1 MPAAVP
7 PSNEPE
13 GLPALAPLAGPGSPP
28 EHAHRLLEEER
39 RRLASIIEGT
49 GAGTWEWNVQT
60 GETRF
65 NDRWAQAIGE
75 SLTGLAEISI
85 ESWLARIHPDDA
97 TQCRALLQRHCD
109 GETASYECE
118 TRLRHRDG
126 HWVWV
131 LIRGKVLSR
140 TADGRPEW
148 MFGTQLDITALKQQ
162 DEALQHTVSL
172 LNRIGALARIGA
184 WELDLRSSTLT
195 WSEQTRRLHRVA
207 ADYRPQL
214 DEAIAFYAPEARP
227 VMLAAVQRATADGEG
242 WDLELPLVPAGGGR
256 IWVRTSGYAEFDDS
270 GKPVRLLGSFQ
281 DVTERVLQNQALQAA
296 HERMA
301 IATDSGGIGVW
312 DFDAVNNRLSW
323 DAWMYRLYGVAEGE
337 SGGLDKLWA
346 SRVHPEDRERAERE
360 VRAALAGAPSFDA
373 EFRIVWPDGSVRH
386 IRAAARITRDAAGR
400 ALRMVGVNWDVT
412 RLRQLGAEFE
422 AQHELLRVTLQSI
435 GDAVVTTDA
444 KGSVTW
450 LNPAAERFT
459 GWLATEAKGRPLA
472 QVFDIVNEA
481 TRQPARSPVTDCLDS
496 GRSVS
501 LPGNTLLLS
510 RNGEEYG
517 IEDSA
522 APIRDARGEMLGAV
536 LVFHDVTEQR
546 RLSGEMRYRATHDV
560 LTGLLNRGEFEARL
574 LRTLEKAH
582 AEQSEHALM
591 YIDLDQF
598 KLVNDACGHSVGD
611 QLLQQV
617 SKLLTDTLRARDLL
631 ARIGGDEFAV
641 ILEHCTSAQA
651 LRAAQQICDRMDDFR
666 FTHDGRRFRIGASVG
681 LVPVDRRWSTTAALM
696 QAADTSCY
704 AAKEAGR
711 NRVHAWFDTDL
722 AMRAR
727 RGEMQWA
734 TGLEQALDEGRFVLH
749 AQRIDGLGGD
759 EPGVHAE
766 VLLRMVD
773 TNGELVQPGAFLPAA
788 ERFHL
793 SPRIDRWVLR
803 QVIERLMA
811 LPDPSLVHTLCV
823 NLSGQSIG
831 DREFHRH
838 AIGLLDQ
845 AGEAVRRCL
854 CLEITET
861 AAVTNMGDAALFID
875 RVHALGVRVAL
886 DDFGAGA
893 SSFGYLKTLAVDL
906 LKIDGQFIKN
916 LIEDPLDDAM
926 VRCFVDVAK
935 VVGVKTVAEFVDR
948 AETLARVRGIGIDYA
963 QGFLL
968 HEPEAIERV
977 LGGAAAAVPGF
988 STATVS
994 AEAKN
999 R

>member
-1 MPAAVP
+1 
-7 PSNEPE
+7 
-13 GLPALAPLAGPGSPP
+13 
-28 EHAHRLLEEER
+28 
-39 RRLASIIEGT
+39 
-49 GAGTWEWNVQT
+49 
-60 GETRF
+60 
-65 NDRWAQAIGE
+65 
-75 SLTGLAEISI
+75 
-85 ESWLARIHPDDA
+85 
-97 TQCRALLQRHCD
+97 
-109 GETASYECE
+109 
-118 TRLRHRDG
+118 
-126 HWVWV
+126 
-131 LIRGKVLSR
+131 
-140 TADGRPEW
+140 
-148 MFGTQLDITALKQQ
+148 
-162 DEALQHTVSL
+162 
-172 LNRIGALARIGA
+172 
-184 WELDLRSSTLT
+184 
-195 WSEQTRRLHRVA
+195 
-207 ADYRPQL
+207 
-214 DEAIAFYAPEARP
+214 
-227 VMLAAVQRATADGEG
+227 
-242 WDLELPLVPAGGGR
+242 
-256 IWVRTSGYAEFDDS
+256 
-270 GKPVRLLGSFQ
+270 
-281 DVTERVLQNQALQAA
+281 
-296 HERMA
+296 
-301 IATDSGGIGVW
+301 
-312 DFDAVNNRLSW
+312 
-323 DAWMYRLYGVAEGE
+323 
-337 SGGLDKLWA
+337 
-346 SRVHPEDRERAERE
+346 
-360 VRAALAGAPSFDA
+360 
-373 EFRIVWPDGSVRH
+373 
-386 IRAAARITRDAAGR
+386 
-400 ALRMVGVNWDVT
+400 
-412 RLRQLGAEFE
+412 
-422 AQHELLRVTLQSI
+422 
-435 GDAVVTTDA
+435 
-444 KGSVTW
+444 
-450 LNPAAERFT
+450 
-459 GWLATEAKGRPLA
+459 
-472 QVFDIVNEA
+472 
-481 TRQPARSPVTDCLDS
+481 
-496 GRSVS
+496 
-501 LPGNTLLLS
+501 
-510 RNGEEYG
+510 
-517 IEDSA
+517 
-522 APIRDARGEMLGAV
+522 MLGAV

-811 LPDPSLVHTLCV
+811 LPDPSPVHTLCV